1 MTRGGKQRQRQRDL
15 PSGNQ
20 PRSARRL
27 WLPVVFVV
35 WWVLAAPAAAA
46 ATQTTPPGHEQPGGE
61 PAASSV
67 VWHDPVGDGNVG
79 PPDITTVTASNTD
92 DGVVTVRVEIPG
104 TPVLPDD
111 LDVHVFL
118 DVDESSQTGNST
130 RRHAEY
136 AVQVNGETSRA
147 TLYRWDE
154 PAWLWRE
161 VASTVG
167 FWWENGPTITLDAH
181 EIGFPPGFNLAVLA
195 EQGGYEDSAPD
206 LWPLWGYR
214 IVASGPR
221 PPVWLPPEEWRPTLG
236 GTYRYEQPSEAFAG
250 DRAVV
255 HYVPTGGDRPLR
267 GDRNSDGVPDYA
279 ETAAE
284 AADVALERFEQLGFE
299 APVPDMG
306 GPDAR
311 PDIYLKSLGSHGVA
325 GRAFSHRIWNGGF
338 AIIDSRLGHD
348 GLRTTVAHEVFHL
361 IQHAYLPRGMP
372 CWVAEGTA
380 AAAETFVFPELNEP
394 LRRKQL
400 DRWLAE
406 PWRPLADTGEDGLEF
421 CYATAA
427 WWRTLHDRDPGL
439 LPAFFAELAR
449 TPHTGTGARRLGAL
463 TETRGLGPLGG
474 VYAAFAESVYRD
486 SHRPKRFSRVNARK
500 QQRTTRVLQLAPLGA
515 HYHPVRI
522 RRPAGIL
529 EISVEATEGPAPEVR
544 LLIGGPAGR
553 TITAPTDRGTQ
564 TITVR
569 LRNPSE
575 RRAVMLIVTGSHQD
589 PSSYRITHKTR

>member
-1 MTRGGKQRQRQRDL
+1 MTVPLSTTSPQ
-15 PSGNQ
+15 
-20 PRSARRL
+20 
-27 WLPVVFVV
+27 V
-35 WWVLAAPAAAA
+35 
-46 ATQTTPPGHEQPGGE
+46 ATGRCGATE
-61 PAASSV
+61 
-67 VWHDPVGDGNVG
+67 
-79 PPDITTVTASNTD
+79 TA
-92 DGVVTVRVEIPG
+92 
-104 TPVLPDD
+104 
-111 LDVHVFL
+111 
-118 DVDESSQTGNST
+118 TGSPTT
-130 RRHAEY
+130 RR
-136 AVQVNGETSRA
+136 Q
-147 TLYRWDE
+147 L
-154 PAWLWRE
+154 
-161 VASTVG
+161 
-167 FWWENGPTITLDAH
+167 
-181 EIGFPPGFNLAVLA
+181 
-195 EQGGYEDSAPD
+195 
-206 LWPLWGYR
+206 
-214 IVASGPR
+214 
-221 PPVWLPPEEWRPTLG
+221 
-236 GTYRYEQPSEAFAG
+236 
-250 DRAVV
+250 
-255 HYVPTGGDRPLR
+255 LR
-267 GDRNSDGVPDYA
+267 R
-279 ETAAE
+279 
-284 AADVALERFEQLGFE
+284 ADVALERFEQLGFE

-529 EISVEATEGPAPEVR
+529 EVSVEATEGPAPEVR